1 MPESEREREM
11 EARDRTNR
19 TDRTERAPTTEP
31 PMERTRERTEQ
42 PMAEQ
47 QRVAGNGMNE
57 YWVRFEALQ
66 AKFIE
71 EPREAVRSAQKLV
84 EEAVDR
90 MMEGLRHTG
99 SGDRADT
106 EELRVAMKR
115 YRDLLQQLAGETTT
129 PSAGYAGTSPRAGEE
144 SYSSTPSAGYAGTS
158 PRAGEESYS
167 TTPSAGYAGTS
178 PRTGEETR
186 TTPPQPSPEGR
197 ETTSS
202 R

>member
-11 EARDRTNR
+11 EAR
-19 TDRTERAPTTEP
+19 DRTERAPTTEP

-144 SYSSTPSAGYAGTS
+144 SYS
-158 PRAGEESYS
+158 